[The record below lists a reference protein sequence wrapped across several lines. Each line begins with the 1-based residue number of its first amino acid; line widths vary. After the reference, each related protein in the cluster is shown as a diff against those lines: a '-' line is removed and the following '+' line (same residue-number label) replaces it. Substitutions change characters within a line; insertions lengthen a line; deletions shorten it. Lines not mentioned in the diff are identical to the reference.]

1 MILYICII
9 IFHVLELRINSTY
22 TLNQSIQNL
31 FHSRQIKDLNKTLES
46 MRISNYTLLFTDV
59 VENFILSSIYN
70 SNSSN
75 LYYDPINNLSL
86 LDKQFT

>member
-75 LYYDPINNLSL
+75 L
-86 LDKQFT
+86 

>member
-9 IFHVLELRINSTY
+9 IFHVLELRITA
-22 TLNQSIQNL
+22 LNFSIIQNL